1 MRVNASLRL
10 VVACALA
17 ISASSAPHTA
27 GAQAGLPRVIEI
39 DKLTCGEVLAS
50 PGEVVDRLL
59 IYFDG
64 YVNGLSNR
72 TTWDE
77 RVEGEVINRVMVE
90 CRASPAT
97 TLLGVFIRASRR

>member
-17 ISASSAPHTA
+17 ISQSSAAPA